1 MDVVMARFQDL
12 KPPRFFGT
20 ESAERAEAWLKDIE
34 HLFNI
39 VEYSKARRLKLAL
52 YQLKDRAKSW
62 WEAAEI
68 GLKEAG
74 IEVTWD
80 VFKAHFLEQYSPP
93 SYYTAQENEF
103 NNLQ

>member
-1 MDVVMARFQDL
+1 MDPTNETASSSTERIVGQFEELSMDIVMARFQDL

-52 YQLKDRAKSW
+52 YQLKDRAKS
-62 WEAAEI
+62 
-68 GLKEAG
+68 
-74 IEVTWD
+74 
-80 VFKAHFLEQYSPP
+80 
-93 SYYTAQENEF
+93 
-103 NNLQ
+103 